1 MRKSTLVALMLLAP
15 IVAGAQEYHGPKCLG
30 SFCIDGELSPDALSK
45 QLGPL
50 KKFSSTYRSENKRTF
65 LAIIGV
71 WKDPVV
77 GVMLGDYSSFRSA
90 DEKLLTTTREDL
102 SAWKTV
108 ERIGIGSSE
117 EDVLKAYGKP
127 SGETKLFAQDRGIQI
142 ETKKIFY
149 KGRFH
154 EAVKAAIFS
163 ILDGKVS
170 SIELE
175 NDAFLGPDCLGPA
188 CVYGGSPLLSLLA
201 RLGTPG
207 QKVSP
212 SGLYCYQSGG
222 DGTFLYLA
230 TGDENVPPQIEA
242 IAVSQF
248 PNCAHTPQTTTKSD
262 LHGLKTPEGIGL
274 GSSEEEVLKAY
285 GKPAKAEEAASSSW
299 ADYAELIR
307 GYAKTDKVPDIGA
320 KSLFYPGGELQR
332 ARFGIRNGKVSYI
345 FLSDEE

>member
-1 MRKSTLVALMLLAP
+1 MRKWTLVAVMLLAP

-30 SFCIDGELSPDALSK
+30 SFCISGKLSPDALSK
-45 QLGPL
+45 RLGPL
-50 KKFSSTYRSENKRTF
+50 KKFSSTYRSENKRVF

-77 GVMLGDYSSFRSA
+77 GVILGDYASFRSA

-108 ERIGIGSSE
+108 EGIGIGSLE
-117 EDVLKAYGKP
+117 EDVLRAYGKP
-127 SGETKLFAQDRGIQI
+127 SGETKLFAQDRGVQI

-154 EAVKAAIFS
+154 EAVEAAIFS

-170 SIELE
+170 SVELE

-207 QKVSP
+207 QKASP
-212 SGLYCYQSGG
+212 SGLYCYQSEV

-230 TGDENVPPQIEA
+230 TGHENLPPQIEA
-242 IAVSQF
+242 IAVSDF
-248 PNCAHTPQTTTKSD
+248 PNCARAPQTTTKND
-262 LHGLKTPEGIGL
+262 LHGWKTPEGIGL
-274 GSSEEEVLKAY
+274 GSSEEEVLKAH
-285 GKPAKAEEAASSSW
+285 GKPTKVEEAASSGW
-299 ADYAELIR
+299 GEYAELIR
-307 GYAKTDKVPDIGA
+307 GYRKGDKVPDIGD
-320 KSLFYPGGELQR
+320 KTLFYAGQELQR